1 MWVQKVGKKGWLVMA
16 LAGAAMVLQSCM
28 KNDVVETYDYYGY
41 LESDFATLHEYMAD
55 NGIDAEVDSVNI
67 IFTETHIN
75 GDGYKTVAGAK
86 VLVHYQGVTLEGVEF
101 VSTFDGDP
109 VEITLGDPD
118 TYLDNMT
125 GTVSFGLFNMHVGDS
140 VTYYIPSPYGF
151 QNTTFQN
158 VPPNSILVYHIKFV
172 EIKRLDEELALIDEY
187 IVDKNMSATIEPEYG
202 TRYVIHRQGNNI
214 TPKSGAVI
222 SVLYQGELL
231 DGTVFDSSY
240 KEGGTSLDYIL
251 DDPDPYGV
259 RPVTGFD
266 MGLKQLHENDSATIF
281 IPSIYG
287 YGETAQGEDIPA
299 NSILVFGLDIT
310 RISNL

>member
-1 MWVQKVGKKGWLVMA
+1 MWLRKISERGWMLAALLGTMLMA
-16 LAGAAMVLQSCM
+16 QGCL
-28 KNDVVETYDYYGY
+28 KNDVEEPYDYYGM
-41 LESDFATLHEYMAD
+41 LQSDFVTLHEYMAD
-55 NGIDAEVDSVNI
+55 NAIDAEVDSVNS
-67 IFTETHIN
+67 IFMETHIN
-75 GDGYKTVAGAK
+75 GDGYKTVNGTK
-86 VLVHYQGVTLEGVEF
+86 VAVHYQGVTLDGVEF

-118 TYLDNMT
+118 SYLENMT
-125 GTVSFGLFNMHVGDS
+125 GAVAFGLFNMRVGDS

-172 EIKRLDEELALIDEY
+172 EIKKLDEELALIDEY
-187 IVDKNMSATIEPEYG
+187 IVDKNMAASIDPKYG

-214 TPKSGAVI
+214 IPESGAAI

-240 KEGGTSLDYIL
+240 KEGGGAFNFIL

-259 RPVTGFD
+259 RPVNGFA
-266 MGLKQLHENDSATIF
+266 MGIKQLHENDSATIF

-287 YGETAQGEDIPA
+287 YGDVAKGEDIPA
-299 NSILVFGLDIT
+299 NSVLVFGLDLT
-310 RISNL
+310 RVSNL